1 MSSFHGTNGI
11 AFGPDGRLYV
21 ADFLG
26 GCISAVDLA
35 TAEGRAGLLHE
46 AKPLL
51 RQMQATLLRVQL
63 LRELGEKCRLA
74 PGEVAQLLELAPK
87 GAASRAPEPRYPRV
101 APAPIARALLR
112 LLIANPTLAGAV
124 TPEQQG
130 LLDAAELAPVAELIG
145 LVREGAIATP
155 AMLIEATRD
164 SSHSTLF
171 QQVAG
176 ETMAG
181 AEDLESAQAEWR
193 GAFVQLELARVQ
205 GEYQRL
211 TAIGAHSPA
220 ERERFHELSRRL
232 AELIEQISSST
243 SREAV
248 LANEVADNIQHIFAV
263 TEQTGEGTRT
273 TAQQVRELSHMAE
286 ELRQSVARFKIA

>member
-1 MSSFHGTNGI
+1 MEFDASRPLVIRN
-11 AFGPDGRLYV
+11 AVKDLAPKAQPPQVEGPLQVSANQPALFDEAAPLSK
-21 ADFLG
+21 FLLD
-26 GCISAVDLA
+26 ALERRVDLA

-171 QQVAG
+171 QQVAVRLGQLFQTAPQVG
-176 ETMAG
+176 E
-181 AEDLESAQAEWR
+181 S
-193 GAFVQLELARVQ
+193 
-205 GEYQRL
+205 
-211 TAIGAHSPA
+211 IP
-220 ERERFHELSRRL
+220 
-232 AELIEQISSST
+232 
-243 SREAV
+243 
-248 LANEVADNIQHIFAV
+248 
-263 TEQTGEGTRT
+263 
-273 TAQQVRELSHMAE
+273 
-286 ELRQSVARFKIA
+286 